1 MIWIKLIWMEISIV
15 YNRQE
20 LDYFKQINIITW
32 NTMSNNNTFIE
43 LYFEVKTIQIRTS
56 LLSYVLQ
63 DI

>member
-1 MIWIKLIWMEISIV
+1 MEISIV